1 MMEEIRNIAR
11 DMLEKKEADG
21 VLALRQGEYA
31 VVAPH
36 VFRDPGEIS
45 RLVTE
50 PKWLFAKTAMKILW
64 SSPRDFRL
72 AVVVRGCDDRALV
85 ELAKR
90 NQVAEENLR
99 FIGMACTED
108 QAKQCLCERPYPRTI
123 HGGKPQPGIH
133 FLQDERVRGL
143 LEGDL
148 RERME
153 RWATLLR
160 RCIKC
165 YGCRNACP
173 ICVCVPCKLEDEVWV
188 EKGFIPAEMLVFH
201 LIRAFHLSDTCVACG
216 ACQEACPVFIPLL
229 ALQFSMRQVLKEQY
243 GYEPGLN
250 GERKS
255 PLLKNFVEEPE
266 AGRDVPAWVT
276 SGEAGHE

>member
-1 MMEEIRNIAR
+1 MEEIRNIAR
-11 DMLEKKEADG
+11 DLLEKKEADG
-21 VLALRQGEYA
+21 ILALREGDQA
-31 VVAPH
+31 VVEPH
-36 VFRDPGEIS
+36 VFRDPGDIS

-50 PKWLFAKTAMKILW
+50 PKWLFAKTAMKILR

-99 FIGMACTED
+99 FIGLACTED
-108 QAKQCLCERPYPRTI
+108 QAKQCFCERPYPRTI
-123 HGGKPQPGIH
+123 HGGKPQPGIS
-133 FLQDERVRGL
+133 FLRDERVRSL
-143 LEGDL
+143 LQGDSA
-148 RERME
+148 ERMK
-153 RWATLLR
+153 RWAALLG

-188 EKGFIPAEMLVFH
+188 EKGTLPAERLVFH

-216 ACQEACPVFIPLL
+216 ACQEACPVSIPLL
-229 ALQFSMRQVLKEQY
+229 ALQLAMREALKDRY
-243 GYEPGLN
+243 GYEPGLD

-255 PLLKNFVEEPE
+255 PILKNFTEEPE
-266 AGRDVPAWVT
+266 AGRDVPDWVT
-276 SGEAGHE
+276 PGDTENE